1 MEYLR
6 EGLTHILDRLKV
18 KSDLLATARMQVST
32 VRQAT
37 NDTILLTVHCFMVG
51 QEDRWNYPIEIS
63 VLDIAQTAGDQGGL
77 VRLLESRAVQAL
89 EALDR
94 VAREYVEI
102 LEFVQKS
109 DREEP
114 APEIPKSVPYDI
126 VRGAAELPERDPWIS
141 RRYIWEGQR
150 RVTTRE
156 ALESIFDA
164 YSAPVADN
172 VSPNNPLLR
181 MLRRQRQD
189 EQDMR
194 SATEIAIMERM
205 SSIEPVNQD
214 YAELE
219 IRVFSHAAI
228 ITGLDF
234 GTEYM
239 PGDVVQS
246 EGRLYRAVRTG
257 ISGQEFAGVYDYD
270 QEPSRAPRSEKPT
283 PRLPTT

>member
-18 KSDLLATARMQVST
+18 KSDPLATARMQVST

-37 NDTILLTVHCFMVG
+37 NDVILLTVHCFMVG

-63 VLDIAQTAGDQGGL
+63 GLDIAQTAGDQGGL
-77 VRLLESRAVQAL
+77 VRLLESRAMQAL

-126 VRGAAELPERDPWIS
+126 VRGAAELPERDPWMRMGGA
-141 RRYIWEGQR
+141 RRLS
-150 RVTTRE
+150 TRE
-156 ALESIFDA
+156 ALEAIYDA

-172 VSPNNPLLR
+172 VSPNNALLR
-181 MLRRQRQD
+181 MLRRRA
-189 EQDMR
+189 EPDMR
-194 SATEIAIMERM
+194 SATEIAIRARM
-205 SSIEPVNQD
+205 VDIESQQPCAVGTSSRSID
-214 YAELE
+214 RAGSAD
-219 IRVFSHAAI
+219 ITRRV
-228 ITGLDF
+228 TG
-234 GTEYM
+234 
-239 PGDVVQS
+239 
-246 EGRLYRAVRTG
+246 
-257 ISGQEFAGVYDYD
+257 
-270 QEPSRAPRSEKPT
+270 SRADAIGCRV
-283 PRLPTT
+283 L

>member
-37 NDTILLTVHCFMVG
+37 NDVILLTVHCFMVG

-63 VLDIAQTAGDQGGL
+63 GLDIAQTAGDQGGL
-77 VRLLESRAVQAL
+77 VRLLESRAMQAL

-126 VRGAAELPERDPWIS
+126 VRGAAELPERDPWMRMGGA
-141 RRYIWEGQR
+141 RRLS
-150 RVTTRE
+150 TRE
-156 ALESIFDA
+156 ALEAIYDA

-172 VSPNNPLLR
+172 VSPNNPLL
-181 MLRRQRQD
+181 
-189 EQDMR
+189 
-194 SATEIAIMERM
+194 
-205 SSIEPVNQD
+205 
-214 YAELE
+214 
-219 IRVFSHAAI
+219 
-228 ITGLDF
+228 
-234 GTEYM
+234 
-239 PGDVVQS
+239 
-246 EGRLYRAVRTG
+246 
-257 ISGQEFAGVYDYD
+257 
-270 QEPSRAPRSEKPT
+270 
-283 PRLPTT
+283 

>member
-37 NDTILLTVHCFMVG
+37 NDVILLTVHCFMVG

-63 VLDIAQTAGDQGGL
+63 GLDIAQAAGDQTGL
-77 VRLLESRAVQAL
+77 VRLLESRAMQAL

-156 ALESIFDA
+156 ALEAIYDA

-181 MLRRQRQD
+181 MLRRQD

-194 SATEIAIMERM
+194 SATEIAIRARM
-205 SSIEPVNQD
+205 VDIESRLNEEQAQQMARSINQD
-214 YAELE
+214 FYSTE
-219 IRVFSHAAI
+219 IRFV
-228 ITGLDF
+228 GLDF
-234 GTEYM
+234 AYM

-246 EGRLYRAVRTG
+246 QGRIYRPSHS
-257 ISGQEFAGVYDYD
+257 IMNLWKC
-270 QEPSRAPRSEKPT
+270 PSR
-283 PRLPTT
+283 